1 VLKRRCFGLFNHQHW
16 FQRIFLDLEGYRF
29 FGLA

>member
-1 VLKRRCFGLFNHQHW
+1 VLKRRCFGLFNHQHC